1 MKNIT
6 VLFRASGIV
15 FFRRILILAIIL
27 LFFNNSKS
35 QVLSQ
40 MVKEQLWEY
49 ENLQQYE
56 QYGYFDFDIFY
67 KDMINDTVFSDIDSL
82 FIQPHGFIICAFY
95 TLIPHDY
102 AHLLIVV
109 ESRFLIVNMREP
121 LDEVVSKVSNFICDS
136 NEVESETEI
145 WSHVIGLHY
154 ANRTVDVFDRP
165 PNWSYDPLKSS
176 IER

>member
-1 MKNIT
+1 MNNIA
-6 VLFRASGIV
+6 VLFRAFGIT
-15 FFRRILILAIIL
+15 FYKRILLLATIL

-40 MVKEQLWEY
+40 TVKKQLCEY

-67 KDMINDTVFSDIDSL
+67 KDLINDTVFSDIDSL

-102 AHLLIVV
+102 AHLLIVD

-121 LDEVVSKVSNFICDS
+121 LDEVVSKVSNFICNS
-136 NEVESETEI
+136 NEILSETEI
-145 WSHVIGLHY
+145 WSQVIGLHY
-154 ANRTVDVFDRP
+154 ANRTIDVFDRP